1 MGTRIEL
8 VLHAWEACVLTVRR
22 THRSLID
29 LKRAKS
35 IKLSSF
41 YLENLAEAGGFEP
54 PVRLPV
60 RQFSKL
66 VVSATHPNFLEPA
79 FSLKCG
85 ANIGGTF
92 GLRKSFSKIFLVC
105 FLKNQI
111 TCYVSNVKRMIF
123 FRYLL
128 FFVTKERTWNILTVS
143 ACDIDGI
150 LVR

>member
-22 THRSLID
+22 THRLLID

-85 ANIGGTF
+85 ANIGGSF
-92 GLRKSFSKIFLVC
+92 GLCKTFWKIFFYYFFWLSLIV
-105 FLKNQI
+105 
-111 TCYVSNVKRMIF
+111 YVSNVKQWIF
-123 FRYLL
+123 FSCFLWWVGGVY
-128 FFVTKERTWNILTVS
+128 W
-143 ACDIDGI
+143 
-150 LVR
+150 

>member
-1 MGTRIEL
+1 MKHFNSVG
-8 VLHAWEACVLTVRR
+8 
-22 THRSLID
+22 
-29 LKRAKS
+29 LKTKKPTNKFIS
-35 IKLSSF
+35 WLF
-41 YLENLAEAGGFEP
+41 AEAGGFEP
-54 PVRLPV
+54 PVPLRV

-123 FRYLL
+123 FSIS
-128 FFVTKERTWNILTVS
+128 FVFCYEGKNLKH
-143 ACDIDGI
+143 IDGI
-150 LVR
+150 CLRY

>member
-1 MGTRIEL
+1 MN
-8 VLHAWEACVLTVRR
+8 
-22 THRSLID
+22 

-41 YLENLAEAGGFEP
+41 YLENFAEAGGFEP

-92 GLRKSFSKIFLVC
+92 GLRKSFSKIFFTC
-105 FLKNQI
+105 FMIKEI
-111 TCYVSNVKRMIF
+111 TCYVSNVKRIIF
-123 FRYLL
+123 FENIFSRYL
-128 FFVTKERTWNILTVS
+128 
-143 ACDIDGI
+143 
-150 LVR
+150 

>member
-1 MGTRIEL
+1 MDF
-8 VLHAWEACVLTVRR
+8 A
-22 THRSLID
+22 
-29 LKRAKS
+29 
-35 IKLSSF
+35 F
-41 YLENLAEAGGFEP
+41 AEGGGFEP
-54 PVRLPV
+54 PVPIRV

-123 FRYLL
+123 FSISFIFCYEGKNL
-128 FFVTKERTWNILTVS
+128 KH
-143 ACDIDGI
+143 IDGI
-150 LVR
+150 CLRY

>member
-1 MGTRIEL
+1 
-8 VLHAWEACVLTVRR
+8 
-22 THRSLID
+22 LID

-66 VVSATHPNFLEPA
+66 VAA

-92 GLRKSFSKIFLVC
+92 GLRKSFSKIFFTC
-105 FLKNQI
+105 FLMKEI
-111 TCYVSNVKRMIF
+111 TCYVSNVKRIIF
-123 FRYLL
+123 FENIFSHYSWEKTITLL
-128 FFVTKERTWNILTVS
+128 IIIEACGVIRFFTSVFAILRLS
-143 ACDIDGI
+143 PWLLEKFIKKRA
-150 LVR
+150 